1 MNTHTVYVA
10 GHRGMVGSAI
20 VRQLLAAGQP
30 ASHTTRP
37 RSPFSSTFTSGFP
50 PSFQS
55 RVVGVGQADS
65 PEEGSLPDVR
75 RADAR

>member
-1 MNTHTVYVA
+1 MFGVVKPSPGDRTASVAVTV
-10 GHRGMVGSAI
+10 
-20 VRQLLAAGQP
+20 GQP

-37 RSPFSSTFTSGFP
+37 SRPFSSTFTFGFP

-55 RVVGVGQADS
+55 RVVGVGQVDS
-65 PEEGSLPDVR
+65 PEECALSDVR